1 MSRTYPIALVL
12 DDKDVVVIG
21 GGAVAWR
28 KVVGLLECGAR
39 VMVVAPE
46 LCPELEL
53 LAAGGDRREG
63 GCREGDRREG
73 GCREGGCQL
82 LSRPYESGDL
92 AGASLVF
99 ACTDNYETNA
109 RVAADAVA
117 LGVPVNVADCPEL
130 CSFYLPSVLR
140 RDALSI
146 AVSTDGSS
154 PLAARL
160 IREELEGVMGPEV
173 DTFVE
178 LLRRWREK
186 ALAELPAQQRAA
198 FWQAVAD
205 TEVYSLV
212 RQGKLQQAET
222 LLSSLYENLL

>member
-1 MSRTYPIALVL
+1 MAAAQTYPIALVL
-12 DDKDVVVIG
+12 HDKDVVVIG
-21 GGAVAWR
+21 GGAVALR

-39 VMVVAPE
+39 ITVVAPE
-46 LCPELEL
+46 LCPELAG
-53 LAAGGDRREG
+53 LAAGKG
-63 GCREGDRREG
+63 GC
-73 GCREGGCQL
+73 CRL
-82 LSRPYESGDL
+82 LQRPYESGDL
-92 AGASLVF
+92 RGASLVF
-99 ACTDNYETNA
+99 ACTDDYETNT
-109 RVAADAVA
+109 RIAADATQ
-117 LGVPVNVADCPEL
+117 LGLPVNVADCPEL

-212 RQGKLQQAET
+212 RQGRLQQAET
-222 LLSSLYENLL
+222 LLSSLYAELL